1 MIRFLKK
8 IPLVR
13 WAVGIPGLLPLYH
26 YALAFLGALRYG
38 FPSRQMVV
46 IGVTGTK
53 GKTTTCNI
61 IAHVLQASGHKTGMA
76 TTVNFRIGEKEWTND
91 TKQTMLGRF
100 ALQGLLRRMADAG
113 CEYAVVETSSEGIL
127 QFRHRFIDYD
137 VAVFTNISPE
147 HIERHGSFENY
158 RDAKLKLFEQVAKK
172 PDGMGIYNLDDPNAV
187 HFIKKQ
193 MAAQYG
199 FYWHS
204 DPGDLQV
211 LREVPITKVEL
222 LPDRTT
228 FVLGGDRY
236 EMPLIGAFNVYNAA
250 AAICVAVSRFV
261 PVPKIQEALASARPA
276 PGRLELV
283 REGQL
288 FTVVVDYAHEPASLA
303 AVYEA
308 VKIFKPRRM
317 IGILGSQ
324 GGGRDVWKR
333 AAMGQI
339 AAKYLDVLILTNEDP
354 YDENP
359 ALILNDIEKG
369 TWDEQKKRKIEIHKI
384 VDREEAIRKAIVLA
398 KPGDAVVLT
407 GKGGEVW
414 MCVENDQK
422 IPWSDRKIAEEA
434 LRSLKKF

>member
-1 MIRFLKK
+1 MTPFFKK
-8 IPLVR
+8 IPFLR
-13 WAVGIPGLLPLYH
+13 WAARIPGALPLYH
-26 YALAFLGALRYG
+26 YLLALIGAVRYG
-38 FPSRQMVV
+38 LPSRQMVV

-76 TTVNFRIGEKEWTND
+76 TTVNFRIGEKEWIND

-100 ALQGLLRRMADAG
+100 ALQALLRRMADAG

-147 HIERHGSFENY
+147 HIERHGSFDNY
-158 RDAKLKLFEQVAKK
+158 RAAKVKLFEQVAKK
-172 PDGMGIYNLDDPNAV
+172 PDGMGIYNLDDPNV
-187 HFIKKQ
+187 SHFIQPQ

-199 FYWHS
+199 FYWHTN
-204 DPGDLQV
+204 PGNLEV
-211 LREVPITKVEL
+211 LREVPISKVEL
-222 LPDRTT
+222 FADHTT
-228 FVLGGDRY
+228 FEVGGVQY

-250 AAICVAVSRFV
+250 AAICVASSRFV
-261 PVPKIQEALASARPA
+261 PTEKIQRALASARPA

-283 REGQL
+283 REGQR
-288 FTVVVDYAHEPASLA
+288 FTVIVDYAHEPASLT

-339 AAKYLDVLILTNEDP
+339 AARYLDVLILTNEDP

-369 TWDEQKKRKIEIHKI
+369 TWDEQRKRKIEIHKI
-384 VDREEAIRKAIVLA
+384 VDREEAIKKAIALA

-414 MCVENDQK
+414 MCIENEEK

-434 LRSLKKF
+434 LRSLKKS